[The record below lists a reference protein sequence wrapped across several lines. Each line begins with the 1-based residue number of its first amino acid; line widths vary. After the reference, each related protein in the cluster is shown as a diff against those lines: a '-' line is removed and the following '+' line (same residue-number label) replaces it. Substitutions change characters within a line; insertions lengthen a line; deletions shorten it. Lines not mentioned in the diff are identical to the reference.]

1 VPRIL
6 LAEDDPEMG
15 ALVER
20 GLVGDGYD
28 VQLVTTGL
36 DALLALAPSP
46 DDGTEAPPFDAAAI
60 DVMLP
65 GMTGFEVCR
74 RLREAGATLPVIMI
88 TARDALDDRIF
99 GLDAGADDY
108 LTKPFAVA
116 ELSARLRAQLRRR
129 GVDERTT
136 VALGGLRM
144 DSIALRAT
152 ADGRSMP
159 LSVKEFGLLR
169 FVARRPGVVVSR
181 TEVLDE
187 VWGSHEHFDPSIVDQ
202 YVSYVRKK
210 LAAAGSDVV
219 ITTVR
224 GSGYRADVVPS
235 GPDETA

>member
-1 VPRIL
+1 MPRIL
-6 LAEDDPEMG
+6 LVEDDPEMG

-20 GLVGDGYD
+20 GLVGDGYE
-28 VQLVTTGL
+28 VQLVATGL

-46 DDGTEAPPFDAAAI
+46 DDPGAPTFDAAAV

-65 GMTGFEVCR
+65 GMTGYEVCR
-74 RLREAGATLPVIMI
+74 RVREAGVTIPVIMV

-129 GVDERTT
+129 GADERTVVT
-136 VALGGLRM
+136 LGGLRM

-169 FVARRPGVVVSR
+169 FVARRPGVVVTR
-181 TEVLDE
+181 AEVLDE

-210 LAAAGSDVV
+210 LAAAGSDVA

-224 GSGYRADVVPS
+224 GAGYRADVTAV
-235 GPDETA
+235 GPGDAA

>member
-1 VPRIL
+1 MPRIL
-6 LAEDDPEMG
+6 LVEDDPEMG

-28 VQLVTTGL
+28 VELVTTGL
-36 DALLALAPSP
+36 DALLALAPTA
-46 DDGTEAPPFDAAAI
+46 DARFDAAAI

-74 RLREAGATLPVIMI
+74 RLREAGATLPVIMV

-129 GVDERTT
+129 GADERTS
-136 VALGGLRM
+136 VALGALRM

-152 ADGRSMP
+152 VEGRSMP

-169 FVARRPGVVVSR
+169 LLAQRPGVVVSR
-181 TEVLDE
+181 AEVLGE
-187 VWGSHEHFDPSIVDQ
+187 VWGSSELFDPSIVDQ
-202 YVSYVRKK
+202 YVSYVRRK
-210 LAAAGSDVV
+210 LAAVDADVV
-219 ITTVR
+219 ISTVR
-224 GSGYRADVVPS
+224 GAGYRADVVTRDALAPAD
-235 GPDETA
+235 GPDA